1 MVIPRVSTPQKG
13 IAMRKLVFG
22 GVALLS
28 FVSVASA
35 TPTGSLTTNGCP
47 GNQVVVTATTID
59 WDPSGTGVGCIVTGG
74 STSITYAGGVLG
86 ASQTGSIKD
95 LIAPVAFPLA
105 DFMTFAAHP
114 LLHFNLSG
122 IGPGPVRTD
131 CGALLEFES
140 CSVFAGSPFA
150 LQKNGVQTAVFLNA
164 FGFATDGTLPNSAW
178 QGSFSVTISNLTPA
192 QIQTIILGGGSV
204 TSTHAGNFTVTA
216 LPEPASLVMV
226 GLGLAGLGLYSKRK
240 R

>member
-1 MVIPRVSTPQKG
+1 
-13 IAMRKLVFG
+13 MRKCVFG

-28 FVSVASA
+28 FVVTASA
-35 TPTGSLTTNGCP
+35 TPVGSLTTNGCP

-59 WDPSGTGVGCIVTGG
+59 WDPAGTGAGCIVTGG
-74 STSITYAGGVLG
+74 STNIAYAGGTLLTNV
-86 ASQTGSIKD
+86 TGTIKD
-95 LIAPVAFPLA
+95 LPAGPFPVP
-105 DFMTFAAHP
+105 DFMVFAGHP

-122 IGPGPVRTD
+122 LGPGPGNTN
-131 CGALLEFES
+131 CAALLDFES
-140 CSVFAGSPFA
+140 CAVFAGSPFG
-150 LQKNGVQTAVFLNA
+150 LQRQGTQTAVFLGV
-164 FGFATDGTLPNSAW
+164 FGFATDGTLPDSAW

-216 LPEPASLVMV
+216 LPEPASLLMV

-240 R
+240 RQ